1 MNIPPRIRLVGYVT
15 GYLLAGVWAALAPY
29 LAHRGVDSYTVALVS
44 GVVAVAAGGLHAVA
58 AGHITLPSS
67 EDVTSLPVD
76 DGSDLSVATLD
87 PAATD
92 VPATPP
98 APVAAPVDPSAM
110 PTAPTA

>member
-58 AGHITLPSS
+58 AGHITLPGS
-67 EDVTSLPVD
+67 DVVDVASAD
-76 DGSDLSVATLD
+76 DGSDLSVTTLD

-92 VPATPP
+92 APAVAPP
-98 APVAAPVDPSAM
+98 VEPAAPVA
-110 PTAPTA
+110 PTA